1 MSYTLVHNASENR
14 KGRGFGGKCVGWSS
28 GFCVTGAWF
37 PLHAPQQ
44 QVVGA
49 VVPPHRLAAIGQSEV
64 FIAVAAA
71 DDQQVGFG
79 GQEGGGTPSGGVSS
93 LQASAAALGA
103 VLC

>member
-1 MSYTLVHNASENR
+1 M
-14 KGRGFGGKCVGWSS
+14 
-28 GFCVTGAWF
+28 
-37 PLHAPQQ
+37 
-44 QVVGA
+44 VGA

-93 LQASAAALGA
+93 LQASAAAL
-103 VLC
+103 